1 MLAWIQFDCGVLLN
15 VRVLCF
21 SLLFFSAFI
30 SGWIIRSQC
39 VSLSRLLFL
48 LCQAGALPGLS
59 LRFVDFCLVHLET
72 NIREYIEGKTVPGF
86 SLLPFS
92 NFFVPGTVIY
102 TAKWRCVIISY
113 PSKLNSRWAQSTAIN
128 TQIVKPVC
136 LFDTCRLWFIL
147 ENTTNSASQLAC
159 IGFSHTEGGNLQRQ
173 QCTVSLAYLSKVH

>member
-92 NFFVPGTVIY
+92 IFLSRGQWSTLQNKDALLFHT
-102 TAKWRCVIISY
+102 
-113 PSKLNSRWAQSTAIN
+113 PSKLNSRWVQSTAIN